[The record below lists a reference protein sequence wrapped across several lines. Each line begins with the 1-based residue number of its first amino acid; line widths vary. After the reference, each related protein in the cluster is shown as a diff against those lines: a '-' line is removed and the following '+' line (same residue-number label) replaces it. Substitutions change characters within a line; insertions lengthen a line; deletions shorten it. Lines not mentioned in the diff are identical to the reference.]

1 MIDRR
6 EKTTTAPRLRRVPSR
21 IAAAALALALTA
33 LGAAGCGSSG
43 GSTTSAATTP
53 STKPAATSTTTSA
66 TEPST
71 VPASDLAPIHG
82 TYRPQIDPANFV
94 AAVDN
99 PYLPYGQGMS
109 WRYTG
114 VAEDGTTPQVDDVAV
129 TEKTKRILGVECTV
143 VLDTVSS
150 RGEPVERTYDW
161 YAQDTQGNVWYFG
174 EDASEFKH
182 GHYVKA
188 SDSWEAGV
196 NGAQPGI
203 VMEAHPKQGDA
214 YRQEYYPG
222 HALDKGKVL
231 GTARPVKVPYRTFG
245 TTLATV
251 ETSGLEPGAAE
262 KKYYAAGIGNVLE
275 RVVKGNHERFAL
287 VSVSH

>member
-1 MIDRR
+1 MRH
-6 EKTTTAPRLRRVPSR
+6 LSNRVQYR
-21 IAAAALALALTA
+21 IAAPAVSIAALGALALAA
-33 LGAAGCGSSG
+33 CGSSG
-43 GSTTSAATTP
+43 GATAKGAEASGSTALAKTANP
-53 STKPAATSTTTSA
+53 
-66 TEPST
+66 
-71 VPASDLAPIHG
+71 APIHG
-82 TYRPQIDPANFV
+82 SYSPQIDPAKFV
-94 AAVDN
+94 SAIDN
-99 PYLPYGQGMS
+99 AYLPFKPGATL
-109 WRYTG
+109 RYRG
-114 VAEDGTTPQVDDVAV
+114 VAENGKTPQLDTETV
-129 TEKTKRILGVECTV
+129 TRQTKRIIGVKCTV
-143 VLDTVSS
+143 VRDTVSS
-150 RGEPVERTYDW
+150 RGKPVERTFDW
-161 YAQDTQGNVWYFG
+161 YAQDRQGNVWYFG

-203 VMEAHPKQGDA
+203 VMEAHPRKGDA

-231 GTARPVKVPYRTFG
+231 GTAGPIKVPFRTFG
-245 TTLATV
+245 TTLSTV

-262 KKYYAAGIGNVLE
+262 KKYYAAGVGNVLE